1 LIIIIKYKVGLNLS
15 WATKNITYNIMSNKV
30 FGIDLGTGNSC
41 VAIIEG
47 GQAKVIANAE
57 GSRTTPSVVF
67 IKGDERKIGGSA
79 KRGMIM
85 NPKNTVSFIKRFMG
99 AEWQDPDVQKMLT
112 MITYEVINKN
122 NKPYVRI
129 EDKDYSAEEI
139 SSYILADLAKVASDY
154 YGEDVKDCVI
164 TVPAWFN
171 DVQRKATKLAGELAG
186 LNVHR
191 IINEPTAAILA
202 AGMDKED
209 KERLVLVNDLGCGTE
224 DVSICEVSQGM
235 VEVLASDG
243 DVFLGGQNYDNE
255 IVDWL
260 AEEFM
265 KDHAGVDLRKD
276 PMAYARLIEA
286 AEKAK
291 CELSTSTSTEI
302 NLPYITVIDGVPQ
315 MLVTNLTRAKFE
327 QMTKKFTDR
336 VIEIA
341 KRALGK
347 ANKSAS
353 DITDILLVGGSSRMP
368 QVQEALKNTFGD
380 KLNKS
385 SNFDEAVALGA
396 AIQAKAIVNPEESD
410 TLLLDVT
417 PITLGIEVN
426 GNMMGK
432 LIEANTTIPAKKSQ
446 VFTTA
451 VDNQPAVSIVV
462 LQGERPMSK
471 DNKQIGMFNLD
482 GIAPAPRGVPQIEVT
497 FDIDANGTLTVSA
510 KDLGTQKEQHITIND
525 SNALSQDEIDRIKK
539 EAEEH
544 KAEDAEKKAEFEKK
558 NNAEGYIYSVERSLT
573 DDNLK
578 DKFTD
583 DEKKQLGDLV
593 AEAKKAIDEK
603 DDATMFAKKDELEKV
618 YNPIITRIYQENMPK
633 DANGNPQVDPNMF
646 GNMFN
651 GAQGASGGQNPFN
664 GNPFQAGAPFT
675 ETK

>member
-1 LIIIIKYKVGLNLS
+1 
-15 WATKNITYNIMSNKV
+15 MSNKV

-47 GQAKVIANAE
+47 GQAKVIANTE

-99 AEWQDPDVQKMLT
+99 AEWQDADAQKMLT
-112 MITYEVINKN
+112 MITYEVVNKN

-129 EDKDYSAEEI
+129 EGKDYSAEEI

-255 IVDWL
+255 IVNWL

-265 KDHAGVDLRKD
+265 KDHANVDLRKD
-276 PMAYARLIEA
+276 PMAYARLVEA

-302 NLPYITVIDGVPQ
+302 NLPYITVMDGVPQ
-315 MLVTNLTRAKFE
+315 MLVTTLTRAKFE

-341 KRALGK
+341 KRALEK
-347 ANKSAS
+347 AKKTPA

-368 QVQEALKNTFGD
+368 QVQEALKNAIGD

-385 SNFDEAVALGA
+385 SNYDEAVALGA

-497 FDIDANGTLTVSA
+497 FDIDANGIVNVSA
-510 KDLGTQKEQHITIND
+510 KDLGTGASQKITITAS
-525 SNALSQDEIDRIKK
+525 SNLSEEEIN
-539 EAEEH
+539 
-544 KAEDAEKKAEFEKK
+544 KAVEDAEKFAEEDKKAKEKVEVKNKAEGLVFQSEKALGEIGDK
-558 NNAEGYIYSVERSLT
+558 ISAEEKAPVEADLADLKSFLDSTKDQELT
-573 DDNLK
+573 PDQVTELK
-578 DKFTD
+578 
-583 DEKKQLGDLV
+583 
-593 AEAKKAIDEK
+593 AKKEK
-603 DDATMFAKKDELEKV
+603 LMNSAQAVFTKMYEQA
-618 YNPIITRIYQENMPK
+618 Q
-633 DANGNPQVDPNMF
+633 AA
-646 GNMFN
+646 
-651 GAQGASGGQNPFN
+651 GAQAGPDMGA
-664 GNPFQAGAPFT
+664 QAGPDMGAADDVVDGDYR
-675 ETK
+675 EV

>member
-1 LIIIIKYKVGLNLS
+1 
-15 WATKNITYNIMSNKV
+15 
-30 FGIDLGTGNSC
+30 
-41 VAIIEG
+41 
-47 GQAKVIANAE
+47 
-57 GSRTTPSVVF
+57 
-67 IKGDERKIGGSA
+67 
-79 KRGMIM
+79 M
-85 NPKNTVSFIKRFMG
+85 NPTNTVSFIKRFMG
-99 AEWQDPDVQKMLT
+99 AEYTDADVQKMLT
-112 MITYEVINKN
+112 MITYEVVNKN
-122 NKPYVRI
+122 NKPYIRI
-129 EDKDYSAEEI
+129 DGKDYSAEEI

-154 YGEDVKDCVI
+154 YAEEVKDCVI

-209 KERLVLVNDLGCGTE
+209 KERIVLVNDLGCGTE

-255 IVDWL
+255 IVNWMAD
-260 AEEFM
+260 EFI
-265 KDHAGVDLRKD
+265 KDHPGIDLRKD

-286 AEKAK
+286 AETAK
-291 CELSTSTSTEI
+291 CELSTGTQTEI
-302 NLPYITVIDGVPQ
+302 NLPYITVQDGVPQ
-315 MLVTNLTRAKFE
+315 MLVMTLTRAKFE
-327 QMTKKFTDR
+327 QMTKQYTDR

-341 KRALGK
+341 KRAVEKSGK
-347 ANKSAS
+347 TNA

-446 VFTTA
+446 IFTTA
-451 VDNQPAVSIVV
+451 VDNQPGVSIVV
-462 LQGERPMSK
+462 LQGERPMSR
-471 DNKQIGMFNLD
+471 DNKIIGTFQLD
-482 GIAPAPRGVPQIEVT
+482 GIMPAPRGVPQIEVT
-497 FDIDANGTLTVSA
+497 FDIDANGTLTVTA
-510 KDLGTQKEQHITIND
+510 MDKATNKEQHITISD
-525 SNALSQDEIDRIKK
+525 SNSLSQEEIDRIKK

-544 KAEDAEKKAEFEKK
+544 KAEDDKKKAEMDKK
-558 NNAEGYIYSVERSLT
+558 NTAEGYIYSVEKSLN
-573 DDNLK
+573 DENLK
-578 DKFTD
+578 SKFTD
-583 DEKKQLGDLV
+583 DERKQLEDLV
-593 AEAKKAIDEK
+593 KEAKEAIDAK
-603 DDATMFAKKDELEKV
+603 DDNKMFAKKDELEKV
-618 YNPIITRIYQENMPK
+618 FAPIMTRIYQENMPK

-646 GNMFN
+646 NQMFGGSAN
-651 GAQGASGGQNPFN
+651 GQNPFS
-664 GNPFQAGAPFT
+664 GNPFQAGQPFS
-675 ETK
+675 K

>member
-1 LIIIIKYKVGLNLS
+1 
-15 WATKNITYNIMSNKV
+15 MSNKV

-47 GQAKVIANAE
+47 GQAKVIANTE

-129 EDKDYSAEEI
+129 EGKDYSAEEI
-139 SSYILADLAKVASDY
+139 SSFILADLAKVASDY

-224 DVSICEVSQGM
+224 DVSICEVSEGM

-255 IVDWL
+255 IVNWL

-265 KDHAGVDLRKD
+265 KDHPNVDLRKD
-276 PMAYARLIEA
+276 PMAYARLVEA

-302 NLPYITVIDGVPQ
+302 NLPYITVIDSVPQ
-315 MLVTNLTRAKFE
+315 MLVTTLTRAKFE
-327 QMTKKFTDR
+327 QMTKYLTDR
-336 VIEIA
+336 VVEIA
-341 KRALGK
+341 KRALEK
-347 ANKSAS
+347 AKKSAL
-353 DITDILLVGGSSRMP
+353 DVTDILLVGGSSRMP
-368 QVQEALKNTFGD
+368 QVQEALKNAIGD

-385 SNFDEAVALGA
+385 SNYDEAVALGA

-432 LIEANTTIPAKKSQ
+432 LIEANTTIPAKKSK

-451 VDNQPAVSIVV
+451 VDNQPGVSIVV
-462 LQGERPMSK
+462 LQGERPMSR
-471 DNKQIGMFNLD
+471 DNKVIGTFQLD
-482 GIAPAPRGVPQIEVT
+482 GIMPAPRGVPQIEVT
-497 FDIDANGTLTVSA
+497 FDIDANGTLTVTA
-510 KDLGTQKEQHITIND
+510 VDKATNKEQHITISD
-525 SNALSQDEIDRIKK
+525 SNSLSQEEIDRIKK

-544 KAEDAEKKAEFEKK
+544 KAEDAAKKAEFDKK
-558 NNAEGYIYSVERSLT
+558 NEAEGYIYSVERSLN

-578 DKFTD
+578 DKFTS
-583 DEKKQLGDLV
+583 DERKQLEDIV
-593 AEAKKAIDEK
+593 AAAKKAIDEK
-603 DDATMFAKKDELEKV
+603 DDTTMFAKKDELEKV

-646 GNMFN
+646 GNMF
-651 GAQGASGGQNPFN
+651 GGQAGGQNPFG

>member
-1 LIIIIKYKVGLNLS
+1 
-15 WATKNITYNIMSNKV
+15 MSNKV

-41 VAIIEG
+41 VAVIEG
-47 GQAKVIANAE
+47 GKPVVIANAE
-57 GSRTTPSVVF
+57 GNRTTPSVVF
-67 IKGDERKIGGSA
+67 IKGDERKIGSTA

-99 AEWQDPDVQKMLT
+99 AEWNDPDVQKMLT
-112 MITYEVINKN
+112 MITYEVVNKN

-129 EDKDYSAEEI
+129 DGKDYSAEEI
-139 SSYILADLAKVASDY
+139 SSFILADLAKVASDY

-186 LNVHR
+186 LTVHR

-255 IVDWL
+255 IVDWM

-265 KDHAGVDLRKD
+265 KDHSGVDLRKD

-291 CELSTSTSTEI
+291 CELSTSKQTEI
-302 NLPYITVIDGVPQ
+302 NLPYITVQDGVPQ
-315 MLVTNLTRAKFE
+315 MLVMTLTRAKFE
-327 QMTKKFTDR
+327 SLTKKYTDK

-341 KRALGK
+341 KRALQK
-347 ANKSAS
+347 ANKTAS

-368 QVQEALKNTFGD
+368 QVQEALKNAFGD
-380 KLNKS
+380 KLNKQ

-396 AIQAKAIVNPEESD
+396 VIQAKAIVNPEESD

-417 PITLGIEVN
+417 PISLGIEVN
-426 GNMMGK
+426 GNMFGK
-432 LIEANTTIPAKKSQ
+432 LIDANTTIPCKKSQ

-471 DNKQIGMFNLD
+471 DNKQIGLFNLD
-482 GIAPAPRGVPQIEVT
+482 GIAPAPRGIPQIEVT

-510 KDLGTQKEQHITIND
+510 KDLGTQKEQHITISD
-525 SNALSQDEIDRIKK
+525 SNALSQEEIDRIKK

-544 KAEDAEKKAEFEKK
+544 KAEDDKKKAEMDKK
-558 NNAEGYIYSVERSLT
+558 NAAEGYIYSVEKSLT

-583 DEKKQLGDLV
+583 DEKKQLEDLV
-593 AEAKKAIDEK
+593 KEAKEAIDSK
-603 DDATMFAKKDELEKV
+603 DDTKMFEKKDELEKV
-618 YNPIITRIYQENMPK
+618 FQPIITRIYQENMPK
-633 DANGNPQVDPNMF
+633 DQNGNPQVDPNMF
-646 GNMFN
+646 GQMFN
-651 GAQGASGGQNPFN
+651 GGQGGATGNPFS
-664 GNPFQAGAPFT
+664 GNPFQAGTPFE

>member
-1 LIIIIKYKVGLNLS
+1 
-15 WATKNITYNIMSNKV
+15 MSNKV

-47 GQAKVIANAE
+47 GSAKVIANAE

-99 AEWQDPDVQKMLT
+99 AEWQDADVQKMLT
-112 MITYEVINKN
+112 MVTYEVVNKN

-129 EDKDYSAEEI
+129 EGKDYSAEEI

-255 IVDWL
+255 IVNWL

-265 KDHAGVDLRKD
+265 KDHANVDLRKD
-276 PMAYARLIEA
+276 PMAYARLVEA

-302 NLPYITVIDGVPQ
+302 NLPYITVMDGVPQ
-315 MLVTNLTRAKFE
+315 MLVTTLTRAKFE
-327 QMTKKFTDR
+327 QITKKFTDK
-336 VIEIA
+336 VVEIA
-341 KRALGK
+341 KRAIEK
-347 ANKSAS
+347 AKKTPT

-368 QVQEALKNTFGD
+368 QVQEALKNAFGD

-385 SNFDEAVALGA
+385 SNYDEAVALGA

-482 GIAPAPRGVPQIEVT
+482 GIAPAPRGIPQIEVT

-510 KDLGTQKEQHITIND
+510 KDLGTQKEQHITISD
-525 SNALSQDEIDRIKK
+525 SNALSQEEIDRIKK

-544 KAEDAEKKAEFEKK
+544 KAEDAQKKAEFEKK
-558 NNAEGYIYSVERSLT
+558 NQAEGYVYSVERSLT
-573 DDNLK
+573 DENLK

-583 DEKKQLGDLV
+583 DEKKQLEDLV
-593 AEAKKAIDEK
+593 AAAKKAIDEK
-603 DDATMFAKKDELEKV
+603 NDTELFAKKDELEKV
-618 YNPIITRIYQENMPK
+618 YGPIITRIYQENAPK

-646 GNMFN
+646 NNMF
-651 GAQGASGGQNPFN
+651 GGQGGNGQNPFG

>member
-1 LIIIIKYKVGLNLS
+1 
-15 WATKNITYNIMSNKV
+15 MSNKV
-30 FGIDLGTGNSC
+30 FGIDLGTGFSAC
-41 VAIIEG
+41 AVIEN

-99 AEWQDPDVQKMLT
+99 AEWNDADVQKMLT

-122 NKPYVRI
+122 NKPYVKI
-129 EDKDYSAEEI
+129 EDKEYSAEEI

-154 YGEDVKDCVI
+154 YGEEVKDCVI

-224 DVSICEVSQGM
+224 DVSICDVSQGI

-260 AEEFM
+260 ANEFM
-265 KDHAGVDLRKD
+265 KDHANVDLRKD
-276 PMAYARLIEA
+276 PMAYARLLEA

-291 CELSTSTSTEI
+291 CELSTSSSTEI
-302 NLPYITVIDGVPQ
+302 NLPYITVVDGVPQ
-315 MLVTNLTRAKFE
+315 MLVTTLTRANFE
-327 QMTKKFTDR
+327 QMTKKLTDK

-341 KRALGK
+341 KRALEK
-347 ANKSAS
+347 AKKTPA

-368 QVQEALKNTFGD
+368 QIQEALKNAFGD

-385 SNFDEAVALGA
+385 SNYDEAVALGA
-396 AIQAKAIVNPEESD
+396 AIQAKAIINPDESD

-426 GNMMGK
+426 GCQMGK

-482 GIAPAPRGVPQIEVT
+482 GIAPAPRGIPQIEVT

-525 SNALSQDEIDRIKK
+525 SNALSQEEIDRIKK

-544 KAEDAEKKAEFEKK
+544 KEEDKKQKDEMDKKNDAES
-558 NNAEGYIYSVERSLT
+558 YIYSVERSLT
-573 DDNLK
+573 DDAIK

-583 DEKKQLGDLV
+583 DEKKQLQDLIDS
-593 AEAKKAIDEK
+593 AKKAIDEK
-603 DDATMFAKKDELEKV
+603 NDTEMFAKKDELEKT
-618 YNPIITRIYQENMPK
+618 YTPIISRIYKENAPQGGTG
-633 DANGNPQVDPNMF
+633 APQVDPNMF
-646 GNMFN
+646 SNMFGGNN
-651 GAQGASGGQNPFN
+651 GQTPTG
-664 GNPFQAGAPFT
+664 GNPFQAGTPFV
-675 ETK
+675 

>member
-1 LIIIIKYKVGLNLS
+1 
-15 WATKNITYNIMSNKV
+15 MSNKV

-47 GQAKVIANAE
+47 GSAKVIANAE

-99 AEWQDPDVQKMLT
+99 AEWQDADVQKMLT
-112 MITYEVINKN
+112 MVTYEVVNKN

-129 EDKDYSAEEI
+129 EGKDYSAEEI
-139 SSYILADLAKVASDY
+139 SSFILADLAKVASDY

-224 DVSICEVSQGM
+224 DVSICEVSEGM

-255 IVDWL
+255 IVNWL

-265 KDHAGVDLRKD
+265 KDHPNVDLRKD
-276 PMAYARLIEA
+276 PMAYARLVEA

-302 NLPYITVIDGVPQ
+302 NLPYITVIDSVPQ
-315 MLVTNLTRAKFE
+315 MLVTTLTRAKFE
-327 QMTKKFTDR
+327 QMTKYLTDR
-336 VIEIA
+336 VVEIA
-341 KRALGK
+341 KRALEK
-347 ANKSAS
+347 AKKSAS
-353 DITDILLVGGSSRMP
+353 DVTDILLVGGSSRMP
-368 QVQEALKNTFGD
+368 QVQEALKNAIGD

-385 SNFDEAVALGA
+385 SNYDEAVALGA

-482 GIAPAPRGVPQIEVT
+482 GIAPAPRGIPQIEVT

-525 SNALSQDEIDRIKK
+525 SNALSQEEIDRIKK

-544 KAEDAEKKAEFEKK
+544 KAEDAQKKAEFEKK
-558 NNAEGYIYSVERSLT
+558 NQAEGYVYSVERSLT
-573 DDNLK
+573 DENLK

-583 DEKKQLGDLV
+583 DEKKQLEDLV
-593 AEAKKAIDEK
+593 AAAKKAIDEK
-603 DDATMFAKKDELEKV
+603 NDTELFAKKDELEKV
-618 YNPIITRIYQENMPK
+618 YGPIITRIYQENAPK

-646 GNMFN
+646 NNMF
-651 GAQGASGGQNPFN
+651 GGQAGGQNPFG

>member
-1 LIIIIKYKVGLNLS
+1 
-15 WATKNITYNIMSNKV
+15 MSNKV

-47 GQAKVIANAE
+47 GSAKVIPNAD
-57 GSRTTPSVVF
+57 GSRTTPSVAF

-99 AEWQDPDVQKMLT
+99 AEWQDADVQKMLT
-112 MITYEVINKN
+112 MVTYEVVNKN

-129 EDKDYSAEEI
+129 EGKDYSAEEI

-255 IVDWL
+255 IVNWL

-265 KDHAGVDLRKD
+265 KDHANVDLRKD
-276 PMAYARLIEA
+276 PMAYARLVEA

-302 NLPYITVIDGVPQ
+302 NLPYITVMDGVPQ
-315 MLVTNLTRAKFE
+315 MLVTTLTRAKFE
-327 QMTKKFTDR
+327 QITKKFTDK
-336 VIEIA
+336 VVEIA
-341 KRALGK
+341 KRAIEK
-347 ANKSAS
+347 AKKTPA

-368 QVQEALKNTFGD
+368 QVQEALKNAFGD

-385 SNFDEAVALGA
+385 SNYDEAVALGA

-482 GIAPAPRGVPQIEVT
+482 GIAPAPRGIPQIEVT

-510 KDLGTQKEQHITIND
+510 KDLGTQKEQHITISD
-525 SNALSQDEIDRIKK
+525 SNALSQEEIDRIKK

-544 KAEDAEKKAEFEKK
+544 KAEDAQKKAEFEKK
-558 NNAEGYIYSVERSLT
+558 NQAEGYVYSVERSLT
-573 DDNLK
+573 DENLK

-583 DEKKQLGDLV
+583 DEKKQLEDLV
-593 AEAKKAIDEK
+593 AAAKKAIDEK
-603 DDATMFAKKDELEKV
+603 NDTELFAKKDELEKV
-618 YNPIITRIYQENMPK
+618 YGPIITRIYQENAPK

-646 GNMFN
+646 NNMF
-651 GAQGASGGQNPFN
+651 GGQGGNGQNPFG

>member
-1 LIIIIKYKVGLNLS
+1 
-15 WATKNITYNIMSNKV
+15 MSNKV

-47 GQAKVIANAE
+47 GQAKVIANTE

-112 MITYEVINKN
+112 MVTYEVVNKN

-129 EDKDYSAEEI
+129 EGKDYSAEEI

-154 YGEDVKDCVI
+154 YGEEVKDCVI

-255 IVDWL
+255 IVNWL
-260 AEEFM
+260 ADEFM
-265 KDHAGVDLRKD
+265 KDHANVDLRKD
-276 PMAYARLIEA
+276 PMAYARLVES

-302 NLPYITVIDGVPQ
+302 NLPYITVLDGVPQ
-315 MLVTNLTRAKFE
+315 MLVTTLTRAKFE
-327 QMTKKFTDR
+327 QLTKKYTDK

-341 KRALGK
+341 KRALEK
-347 ANKSAS
+347 AKKTSA

-432 LIEANTTIPAKKSQ
+432 LIDANTTIPAKKSQ

-497 FDIDANGTLTVSA
+497 FDIDANGTLTVYA

-525 SNALSQDEIDRIKK
+525 SNALSKEEIERIKK

-544 KAEDAEKKAEFEKK
+544 KSEDAAKKAEFDKK
-558 NNAEGYIYSVERSLT
+558 NAAEGYIYSVERSLT

-578 DKFTD
+578 DKFTE
-583 DEKKQLGDLV
+583 DEKKQLQDLV
-593 AEAKKAIDEK
+593 DAAKKAIDEK
-603 DDATMFAKKDELEKV
+603 DDAKMFEKKDELEKV
-618 YNPIITRIYQENMPK
+618 YNPIISRIYQENMPK

-646 GNMFN
+646 GNMF
-651 GAQGASGGQNPFN
+651 GANPGDKSNPFG
-664 GNPFQAGAPFT
+664 GNPFQAGTPFT

>member
-1 LIIIIKYKVGLNLS
+1 
-15 WATKNITYNIMSNKV
+15 MSNKV

-47 GQAKVIANAE
+47 GSAKVIANAE

-99 AEWQDPDVQKMLT
+99 AEWQDADVQKMLT
-112 MITYEVINKN
+112 MVTYEVVNKN

-129 EDKDYSAEEI
+129 EGKDYSAEEI

-255 IVDWL
+255 IVNWL

-265 KDHAGVDLRKD
+265 KDHANVDLRKD
-276 PMAYARLIEA
+276 PMAYARLVEA

-302 NLPYITVIDGVPQ
+302 NLPYITVMDGVPQ
-315 MLVTNLTRAKFE
+315 MLVTTLTRAKFE
-327 QMTKKFTDR
+327 QITKKFTDK
-336 VIEIA
+336 VVEIA
-341 KRALGK
+341 KRAIEK
-347 ANKSAS
+347 AKKTPA

-368 QVQEALKNTFGD
+368 QVQEALKNAFGD

-385 SNFDEAVALGA
+385 SNYDEAVALGA

-432 LIEANTTIPAKKSQ
+432 LIEANTTIPCKKSQ
-446 VFTTA
+446 TFTTA

-471 DNKQIGMFNLD
+471 DNKQIGLFTLD
-482 GIAPAPRGVPQIEVT
+482 GILPAPAHVPQIEVT

-510 KDLGTQKEQHITIND
+510 KDLGTQKEQHITIDN
-525 SNALSQDEIDRIKK
+525 SNSLTQEEIDRIKK

-544 KAEDAEKKAEFEKK
+544 KAEDAEKKAEMDKK
-558 NNAEGYIYSVERSLT
+558 NAAEGYIYTVAKSLE
-573 DDNLK
+573 DENLK

-583 DEKKQLGDLV
+583 DERKQLEDIIKD
-593 AEAKKAIDEK
+593 AKSAIEAK
-603 DDATMFAKKDELEKV
+603 DDATMYTKKDELEKV
-618 YNPIITRIYQENMPK
+618 YQPIITRIYQENAPK
-633 DANGNPQVDPNMF
+633 NGNGQADPNAMNQFANMF
-646 GNMFN
+646 G
-651 GAQGASGGQNPFN
+651 GASGFAQGFDPSQFA
-664 GNPFQAGAPFT
+664 QAQP
-675 ETK
+675 KN

>member
-1 LIIIIKYKVGLNLS
+1 
-15 WATKNITYNIMSNKV
+15 MSNKV

-47 GQAKVIANAE
+47 GSAKVIANAE

-99 AEWQDPDVQKMLT
+99 AEWQDADVQKMLT
-112 MITYEVINKN
+112 MVTYEVVNKN

-129 EDKDYSAEEI
+129 EGKDYSAEEI

-255 IVDWL
+255 IVNWL

-265 KDHAGVDLRKD
+265 KDHANVDLRKD
-276 PMAYARLIEA
+276 PMAYARLVEA

-302 NLPYITVIDGVPQ
+302 NLPYITVMDGVPQ
-315 MLVTNLTRAKFE
+315 MFVTTLTRAKFE
-327 QMTKKFTDR
+327 QITKKFTDK
-336 VIEIA
+336 VVEIA
-341 KRALGK
+341 KRAIEK
-347 ANKSAS
+347 AKKTPA

-368 QVQEALKNTFGD
+368 QVQEALKNAFGD

-385 SNFDEAVALGA
+385 SNYDEAVALGA

-482 GIAPAPRGVPQIEVT
+482 GIAPAPRGIPQIEVT

-510 KDLGTQKEQHITIND
+510 KDLGTQKEQHITISD
-525 SNALSQDEIDRIKK
+525 SNALSQEEIDRIKK

-544 KAEDAEKKAEFEKK
+544 KAEDAQKKAEFEKK
-558 NNAEGYIYSVERSLT
+558 NQAEGYVYSVERSLT
-573 DDNLK
+573 DENLK

-583 DEKKQLGDLV
+583 DEKKQLEDLV
-593 AEAKKAIDEK
+593 AAAKKAIDEK
-603 DDATMFAKKDELEKV
+603 NDTELFAKKDELEKV
-618 YNPIITRIYQENMPK
+618 YGPIITRIYQENAPK

-646 GNMFN
+646 NNMF
-651 GAQGASGGQNPFN
+651 GGQGGNGQNPFG